1 MKSRPFVYTDT
12 RFSAD
17 AMVNSC
23 NDASVVTEERFV
35 FPGQAVRNG
44 RLCGDAADPY
54 VQVSKSRCLLMPH
67 GPCLLLLMLL
77 VLHSGVC
84 FSKKDRV
91 CACNDG
97 TIRFLQSQP
106 HWCCCRSTY
115 SSNVRQR
122 ATDADSAIDQ
132 SSDFTC

>member
-1 MKSRPFVYTDT
+1 M
-12 RFSAD
+12 FSAD
-17 AMVNSC
+17 SLVHSC
-23 NDASVVTEERFV
+23 NGASVVTEERFV
-35 FPGQAVRNG
+35 FPGQAVCNG

-54 VQVSKSRCLLMPH
+54 VQVSKSHCLLMPH
-67 GPCLLLLMLL
+67 SPCLLLFMLL

-97 TIRFLQSQP
+97 TIRFLKSQP
-106 HWCCCRSTY
+106 HWCCGRSTD

-132 SSDFTC
+132 FASSAC